1 MSERR
6 DEQRNGEAVPGRA
19 VALTAAPETVIRP
32 ALQRARAAFVSQ
44 LIAERLHL
52 PPQRERRR
60 ESAATAVDS
69 YAHTAEGAV
78 RRLPP
83 GYRKSLLA

>member
-1 MSERR
+1 MSDRQPDVR
-6 DEQRNGEAVPGRA
+6 TSEARSS
-19 VALTAAPETVIRP
+19 ALTVTAAPDAVIRP
-32 ALQRARAAFVSQ
+32 SLQRARAAFISQ

-60 ESAATAVDS
+60 ETAATAIGS

-83 GYRKSLLA
+83 GFRKSLLA